1 MKDVSPSVFLFSKL
15 RVCVCVCDGSQECQ
29 HHGQGTK
36 ANGADQLNQLC
47 LYEILAPP
55 SLSSKKLETKNQ
67 EKKEKREREGEEEGA
82 RRRHEVEKERQSERS
97 GAPLVLL
104 LLRRKLHFSLSGV
117 SLVSPVVRGFI
128 RIFCSPL
135 VIII

>member
-1 MKDVSPSVFLFSKL
+1 MGHKSVNTTAKARRQTERTSSTSFAF
-15 RVCVCVCDGSQECQ
+15 
-29 HHGQGTK
+29 TK
-36 ANGADQLNQLC
+36 SW
-47 LYEILAPP
+47 PP